1 MSYNIFADE
10 DTQELPYTLLVVTAI
25 HAEKIESMQSVGLVL
40 VISFVL
46 LLSTMLLGKDIDVL
60 VIAPL
65 ETMTRM
71 VKLLSDNPMAQVKS
85 STIAGKNKHTHMR
98 MYIHSHTHIHNY
110 THRNIYTYVCTHR
123 LLHMYKRL
131 FEDDTNKLNKHLPH
145 SHIFR

>member
-1 MSYNIFADE
+1 MFADE
-10 DTQELPYTLLVVTAI
+10 DKQEFPYTLLVVTAI
-25 HAEKIESMQSVGLVL
+25 HAEKIVSMQSVGLVL

-85 STIAGKNKHTHMR
+85 STIAGTHTHTHADVHIHIYTCTNIHIET
-98 MYIHSHTHIHNY
+98 YIHTCIHT
-110 THRNIYTYVCTHR
+110 
-123 LLHMYKRL
+123 
-131 FEDDTNKLNKHLPH
+131 D
-145 SHIFR
+145 S

>member
-1 MSYNIFADE
+1 MPYNMFADE
-10 DTQELPYTLLVVTAI
+10 DTQDLPYTLLVVTAI
-25 HAEKIESMQSVGLVL
+25 HAEKIVSMQSVGLVL

-85 STIAGKNKHTHMR
+85 TTFAGTHTHT
-98 MYIHSHTHIHNY
+98 HTHADVMHPHIHIYKY
-110 THRNIYTYVCTHR
+110 THRNMYACVYTQTLTYV
-123 LLHMYKRL
+123 
-131 FEDDTNKLNKHLPH
+131 
-145 SHIFR
+145 

>member
-1 MSYNIFADE
+1 MFADE

-25 HAEKIESMQSVGLVL
+25 HAEQIVSMQSVGLVL

-85 STIAGKNKHTHMR
+85 STIAGTHTHTHTCGCT
-98 MYIHSHTHIHNY
+98 HSHIHMHKY
-110 THRNIYTYVCTHR
+110 THRNVYTYVYTHR
-123 LLHMYKRL
+123 FLSMYKRL
-131 FEDDTNKLNKHLPH
+131 FEDDTNKENKHLPH

>member
-1 MSYNIFADE
+1 MPYNMFADE

-25 HAEKIESMQSVGLVL
+25 HAEKIVSMQSVGLVL

-85 STIAGKNKHTHMR
+85 TTFAGTHTHTHTCGCT
-98 MYIHSHTHIHNY
+98 YI
-110 THRNIYTYVCTHR
+110 NIYTY
-123 LLHMYKRL
+123 
-131 FEDDTNKLNKHLPH
+131 TNI
-145 SHIFR
+145 HIETCMHVYTYTQTLTYV